1 MSDPVRNPF
10 LHGPLPAI
18 FARTALPI
26 IFVMGMNGLLT
37 VVDALFLGHFAGEA
51 ALAAVTL
58 IFPLYMLIVALAT
71 LVASGMASILARLL
85 GAGRRDAARDIFAR
99 AHWLALA
106 AGLVLIALHAPL
118 GGVLVGRVTGGDAA
132 LAAPAAL
139 YLRLLVLF
147 APLQFVLA
155 VNSDALRCEGRAGF
169 MAAASLVVSLG
180 NIAFDYLL
188 IARLDLGVAGS
199 ALGTVLAQ
207 ALALGI
213 ILRARARGGMGL
225 GLPALR
231 RNATVAGWGGMLA
244 LGAPQSLGFLGI
256 ALGSSAIL
264 LMLQTLELPDYPA
277 TVAAYGIVTRVLT
290 FAFLPLL
297 GLSQAMQSI
306 VGNNHGAGLAARAR
320 GAVRLA
326 LGCALVYGA
335 MVEAVAMGFAA
346 PIGALFVSDPRVI
359 AEVAAILP
367 VMVTLYALTGPHMM
381 VAAWFQALGDA
392 PRAALLGLAK
402 PYLFTLPLTVLLP
415 HLFGARAI
423 WWAMPGAEALLALL
437 TLAVLRHAVRAGRLA
452 RTGTVRP

>member
-118 GGVLVGRVTGGDAA
+118 GGALVGRVTGGDAA

-180 NIAFDYLL
+180 NIVFDYLL

-231 RNATVAGWGGMLA
+231 RNAIVAGWGGMLA

-297 GLSQAMQSI
+297 GLSQAMQTI

-326 LGCALVYGA
+326 LGCALVYDA

-359 AEVAAILP
+359 VEVAAILP

-452 RTGTVRP
+452 RTGAVRP